1 MQRTTSSVDVAAV
14 RRNAHGHDIGTER
27 TKKLGA
33 KPVSCAIGTIED
45 NSKARELC
53 ARENATAEE
62 HQVFRIEGLISYKL
76 RERPWYGFASVFE
89 NVGFQLFFDCI
100 GKFHARMRE
109 QLHTVVLKRVVRGGD
124 NHAGLKIILAN
135 ETSHAGSAN
144 HASKSHGR
152 TSRRETGSEQSSDVR
167 AGLASVQADKDMSG
181 AMLPF
186 QISAER
192 PSSGVESGVVER
204 WRARH
209 AANPIRSEKFF
220 GHRESLSISRHFQI
234 RPGPISVRATSAKF
248 SIWKNNGC
256 TAGLPECLSHK
267 R

>member
-14 RRNAHGHDIGTER
+14 RRNAHGYDIGTKR

-33 KPVSCAIGTIED
+33 KLVSCAIGTIED

-53 ARENATAEE
+53 ARKNATAEE

-76 RERPWYGFASVFE
+76 RESPRYGFASVFE
-89 NVGFQLFFDCI
+89 NVGFQLFFDRI

-109 QLHTVVLKRVVRGGD
+109 QLHAIVLKRVVRGGD
-124 NHAGLKIILAN
+124 DHAGLKIILTN
-135 ETSHAGSAN
+135 ETCHAGSGN

-152 TSRRETGSEQSSDVR
+152 TSLRETGSKQSGDVR
-167 AGLASVQADKDMSG
+167 AGLTSVHADQDMSG
-181 AMLPF
+181 AMF
-186 QISAER
+186 AFEVSAER

-204 WRARH
+204 RCARH

-220 GHRESLSISRHFQI
+220 GHWR
-234 RPGPISVRATSAKF
+234 
-248 SIWKNNGC
+248 GC
-256 TAGLPECLSHK
+256 QSP
-267 R
+267 RV